1 MNFMYLANTFCTWL
15 SALTFYRLDK
25 KLKPHYR
32 IGCQLMK
39 VYFILFHHFY
49 NHFMQWK
56 LKPDLKEVLKGNNFI
71 LMWLRNNIFLS
82 EPNHINV
89 INILQHF
96 HHLNKSF
103 LYC

>member
-1 MNFMYLANTFCTWL
+1 
-15 SALTFYRLDK
+15 
-25 KLKPHYR
+25 
-32 IGCQLMK
+32 
-39 VYFILFHHFY
+39 
-49 NHFMQWK
+49 MQWE
-56 LKPDLKEVLKGNNFI
+56 LNPDLKEVLKGNNFI

-89 INILQHF
+89 INILQPF